1 MGFQVFPTDL
11 LRNLFDSQVPPES
24 CTIATAALRVSETF
38 YGNRDALG
46 FELPPD
52 LASFRHIPVH
62 QACFPVHSSHLF
74 REAAPE
80 DSPLGQAVEL
90 QSASAA
96 LLSQPPGE
104 DSWEGA
110 FGGGGTWSLDG
121 IVTG

>member
-1 MGFQVFPTDL
+1 MGTILNL
-11 LRNLFDSQVPPES
+11 LGSGSGVGSGSGGEEAQSGGARGAGGGAEGK
-24 CTIATAALRVSETF
+24 A
-38 YGNRDALG
+38 
-46 FELPPD
+46 PD
-52 LASFRHIPVH
+52 CVMCIGHNKGWE
-62 QACFPVHSSHLF
+62 
-74 REAAPE
+74 EAA
-80 DSPLGQAVEL
+80 SLFCGQAVEL